1 MNPTAL
7 WTAAEAVAATGGTT
21 TTDWRCGGISIDSRT
36 AHRGDLFVALAG
48 PRFDGHDFVAAAFSA
63 GAAAALVSHTPERL
77 PEGAPLLVVDDTMAA
92 LEALARQARE
102 RSAARIAGITG
113 SVGKT
118 GTKEALRLALSTQGL
133 TSASMA
139 SLNNYCGVP
148 LSLARM
154 PQQATYG
161 IFEIGMNH
169 AGEIVPLSRMVRPD
183 VAIVTA
189 VEPAHTEFFASL
201 EAVAD
206 AKAEIFTG
214 MAPGGSAVLNRDN
227 PFYDR
232 LADAARAHDIDRII
246 GFGAHERAEVRLLDC
261 TLGAHASDVSAVMD
275 GTRIDYRL
283 GVPGRHWVINSL
295 AVLAAAH
302 ALGADA
308 GRAATA
314 LANMVALEGRGR
326 RHEVRLGAER
336 FTVIDESY
344 NASPASVRAALETLA
359 AMEPGAGGRRI
370 AVLGDMR
377 ELGEQSAALHT
388 ALAEMV
394 RANGIDLVFTAGT
407 DMAHLSA
414 ALPHKTC
421 GAHAEAADRIAS
433 VVMAALRPGDIV
445 TVKGSLASDMRI
457 VVDALLGLG
466 GDEARVANG

>member
-1 MNPTAL
+1 
-7 WTAAEAVAATGGTT
+7 
-21 TTDWRCGGISIDSRT
+21 
-36 AHRGDLFVALAG
+36 
-48 PRFDGHDFVAAAFSA
+48 
-63 GAAAALVSHTPERL
+63 VSHTPERL
-77 PEGAPLLVVDDTMAA
+77 PEGAPLLIVDDTMAA
-92 LEALARQARE
+92 LEALAGHARE
-102 RSAARIAGITG
+102 RSTARIAGITG

-118 GTKEALRLALSTQGL
+118 GTKEALRIALSAQGL
-133 TSASMA
+133 TSASLA

-214 MAPGGSAVLNRDN
+214 MVPGGSAVLNRDS

-232 LADAARAHDIDRII
+232 LAEAARAHGIDRII
-246 GFGAHERAEVRLLDC
+246 GFGAHERAEVRLLNC
-261 TLGAHASDVSAVMD
+261 TLGAHASDISATMD
-275 GTRIDYRL
+275 GTPINYRL

-295 AVLAAAH
+295 AVLAAAQ

-314 LANMVALEGRGR
+314 LANMVALDGRGR
-326 RHEVRLGAER
+326 SHEVRLGDSG
-336 FTVIDESY
+336 FTVVDECY

-377 ELGEQSAALHT
+377 ELGKQSAALHT
-388 ALAEMV
+388 ELAEVV
-394 RANGIDLVFTAGT
+394 RANGIDLVFTAGA
-407 DMAHLSA
+407 DMAHLSG
-414 ALPHKTC
+414 ALPQETC
-421 GAHAEAADRIAS
+421 GAHAETADRIAP

-457 VVDALLGLG
+457 VVEALLGLG
-466 GDEARVANG
+466 GEAARVVNG